1 LIGYRIG
8 FNIDIQEFTQG
19 YHGLQREKKRFIGL
33 MKKKEIKLLEVGKAN
48 LCNLNPQVVSFSG
61 LLSAEL

>member
-8 FNIDIQEFTQG
+8 FNIDIQEFTK
-19 YHGLQREKKRFIGL
+19 RKKRFIGL

-48 LCNLNPQVVSFSG
+48 LCNLNPQVVCFCG